1 MNSVTYDT
9 GALIAAER
17 DLRSVWRL
25 HRRLIE
31 RGMRPALP
39 TVVLG
44 QAWRGGPQG
53 AIVATRARVSHRAV
67 HRAAGAH
74 RRSRAR
80 GERQQRSDRRGRRR
94 HGPQRDDM
102 IVTSD
107 PDDLRRIA
115 SALGRSVEL
124 YVPDRRRSAVQLE
137 LRAIAT
143 APVRY
148 RGANRCGGRRQQG
161 CRWDWL
167 WVSRQSPPSR
177 TSAPHLLR

>member
-1 MNSVTYDT
+1 VNSVTYDT

-31 RGMRPALP
+31 RGMRPTLP

-44 QAWRGGPQG
+44 QAWRGGPQ
-53 AIVATRARVSHRAV
+53 ARLSRLVRGCRIEPFTEQQA
-67 HRAAGAH
+67 RTAGA
-74 RRSRAR
+74 ALAA
-80 GERQQRSDRRGRRR
+80 SDSSDLIDAVVVVTALE
-94 HGPQRDDM
+94 RDDM

-124 YVPDRRRSAVQLE
+124 YVPD
-137 LRAIAT
+137 
-143 APVRY
+143 
-148 RGANRCGGRRQQG
+148 
-161 CRWDWL
+161 
-167 WVSRQSPPSR
+167 
-177 TSAPHLLR
+177 

>member
-1 MNSVTYDT
+1 VNSVTYDT

-31 RGMRPALP
+31 RGMRPTLP

-44 QAWRGGPQG
+44 QAWRGGPQ
-53 AIVATRARVSHRAV
+53 ARLSRLVRGCRIEPFTEQQA
-67 HRAAGAH
+67 RTAGAALAA
-74 RRSRAR
+74 S
-80 GERQQRSDRRGRRR
+80 GSSDLIDAAVVMTALE
-94 HGPQRDDM
+94 RDDM

-124 YVPDRRRSAVQLE
+124 YVPD
-137 LRAIAT
+137 
-143 APVRY
+143 
-148 RGANRCGGRRQQG
+148 
-161 CRWDWL
+161 
-167 WVSRQSPPSR
+167 
-177 TSAPHLLR
+177 